1 MKPHFYKVN
10 TALQESYTVH
20 HLKSQ
25 NFGRI
30 WHYHPELELHYTIKG
45 NGLRFIGDNVTNFNA
60 GEVILL
66 GENLPHSWRC
76 QEEYYVKDPNASI
89 EAIVIQ
95 FLPDCLGK
103 DLFSLPEAWLLPQL
117 FEKAKMGMVVYGKAR
132 ELLIELMLSAVNAS
146 GMDRLIILLNLL
158 KVLSSTGEFDP
169 ITSAYAF
176 YKSNEVEALRLN
188 TIYNYTL
195 AHFKE
200 NISLEDVAAM
210 RNLTV
215 TSFCRYFKMM
225 TNKSYYDFL
234 IEIRISHACR
244 ILIED
249 RHPIDVLCFECGF
262 NNVSNF
268 YRHFKK
274 ITGMTPLDYK
284 RKFMRSDNRE

>member
-1 MKPHFYKVN
+1 VG
-10 TALQESYTVH
+10 
-20 HLKSQ
+20 
-25 NFGRI
+25 NFQ
-30 WHYHPELELHYTIKG
+30 
-45 NGLRFIGDNVTNFNA
+45 A
-60 GEVILL
+60 GEVTLL

-76 QEEYYVKDPNASI
+76 QEEYYDKDPDASI

-95 FLPDCLGK
+95 FLPDCMGK
-103 DLFSLPEAWLLPQL
+103 EMLSLPEAYLLPQL
-117 FEKAKMGMVVYGKAR
+117 LEKAKMGMVIRGEAR
-132 ELLIELMLSAVNAS
+132 EKLIELMLAAVNAS
-146 GMDRLIILLNLL
+146 GMDRLIILLSLL
-158 KVLSSTGEFDP
+158 KILAATHEYEL

-176 YKSNEVEALRLN
+176 YKSNEVEALQLN
-188 TIYNYTL
+188 KIYNYTL

-200 NISLEDVAAM
+200 NISLSDVAAM

-274 ITGMTPLDYK
+274 ITGLTPLDYK
-284 RKFMRSDNRE
+284 RRFTQSEKVE

>member
-10 TALQESYTVH
+10 TPLQESFTVH

-76 QEEYYVKDPNASI
+76 QEEYYTKDPDASI

-95 FLPDCLGK
+95 FLPDCMGK

-117 FEKAKMGMVVYGKAR
+117 FEKAKMGMVLYGKAR
-132 ELLIELMLSAVNAS
+132 ETLIELMLAAVNAS
-146 GMDRLIILLNLL
+146 GMDRLIILLSML
-158 KVLSSTGEFDP
+158 KTLSSTGEFDP

-284 RKFMRSDNRE
+284 RKFMRSENRE

>member
-10 TALQESYTVH
+10 TPLQESYMVH
-20 HLKSQ
+20 HLQSQ

-30 WHYHPELELHYTIKG
+30 WHYHPELELHFTMKG
-45 NGLRFIGDNVTNFNA
+45 NGLRFIGDNVRNFDA

-76 QEEYYVKDPNASI
+76 QEEYYDKDPQASI

-95 FLPDCLGK
+95 FLPDCMGK
-103 DLFSLPEAWLLPQL
+103 DIFSLPETYLLPQL
-117 FEKAKMGMVVYGKAR
+117 FEKAKMGMVIRGRSR
-132 ELLIELMLSAVNAS
+132 EKLIELMLSSVDAS
-146 GMDRLIILLNLL
+146 GIDRLIILLSLL
-158 KVLSSTGEFDP
+158 KILATTREYDL

-176 YKSNEVEALRLN
+176 YKSNEVEVLRLN
-188 TIYNYTL
+188 KIYNYTL

-284 RKFMRSDNRE
+284 RKFTRSEKVE